1 MSWVWILTIIPITFQ
16 TAHEFRVKLP
26 RRCEEIS
33 VPLCVRVLPYNFTRF
48 PNLVGHRSQVLARR
62 SIDYYSSTFVE
73 DANCAKHAAFFLCSF
88 YLPICLPGI
97 EEGVIKPCRF
107 LCEKIKKGC
116 PAIRKQWPSFLRCEE
131 LPKFSDGVCVQP
143 MSFVPAHQPAS
154 DVKDDSC
161 GMELPVDYQHYA
173 SKHFDYVIKFRV
185 ILLEGVGNKGTIIHG
200 KVARVFKQGNK
211 LIHTGRIKIWSSTK
225 KLCPSIK
232 ARRTF
237 LICSYESASRKKLV
251 LSSSSVVLTWNAQA
265 LKQIR
270 KWLRYERRMKLTE

>member
-1 MSWVWILTIIPITFQ
+1 MRSWEQRAQHYPGTPKIIFLAHIYKYLKDCKSKCAGSSVAVNKMSWVWILTIIPITFQ
-16 TAHEFRVKLP
+16 TAHGFRVKLP

-48 PNLVGHRSQVLARR
+48 PNLVGHRSQVVARR
-62 SIDYYSSTFVE
+62 SIDYYSSAFVE

-107 LCEKIKKGC
+107 LCEKIKKDC

-154 DVKDDSC
+154 KS
-161 GMELPVDYQHYA
+161 
-173 SKHFDYVIKFRV
+173 
-185 ILLEGVGNKGTIIHG
+185 
-200 KVARVFKQGNK
+200 
-211 LIHTGRIKIWSSTK
+211 
-225 KLCPSIK
+225 LCT
-232 ARRTF
+232 R
-237 LICSYESASRKKLV
+237 
-251 LSSSSVVLTWNAQA
+251 
-265 LKQIR
+265 
-270 KWLRYERRMKLTE
+270 